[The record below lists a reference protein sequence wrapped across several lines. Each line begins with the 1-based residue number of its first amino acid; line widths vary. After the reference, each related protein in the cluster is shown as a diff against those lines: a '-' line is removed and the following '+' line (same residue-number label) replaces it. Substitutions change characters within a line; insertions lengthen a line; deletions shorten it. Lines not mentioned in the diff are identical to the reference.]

1 MILGV
6 IVERDFTHYRE
17 WRRMWDPLGGAIIE
31 PLMSKKKPPLKDGFK
46 DHICDQSYVA
56 GCYLSMGSFDS
67 SPCMSAAC
75 DMRHVSEHV
84 TGLLLGP
91 GLKANPR
98 MNMLITNR

>member
-46 DHICDQSYVA
+46 DHICDQSYTVQA
-56 GCYLSMGSFDS
+56 MILGEHNSAIYSFYMDFSLKYLLREL
-67 SPCMSAAC
+67 CA
-75 DMRHVSEHV
+75 MRYTV
-84 TGLLLGP
+84 L
-91 GLKANPR
+91 R
-98 MNMLITNR
+98 MKW